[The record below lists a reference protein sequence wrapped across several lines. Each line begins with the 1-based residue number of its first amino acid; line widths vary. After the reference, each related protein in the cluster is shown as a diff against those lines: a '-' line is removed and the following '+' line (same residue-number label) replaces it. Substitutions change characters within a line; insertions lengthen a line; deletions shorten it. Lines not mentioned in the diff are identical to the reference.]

1 MAFSAVNSKRG
12 FWTFLSVCMLL
23 GVWTG
28 ASMLVS
34 NDLLP
39 TPVSVFQIALQE
51 IASGELILHLTITLG
66 RVLAAFVV
74 SMALGSVIGITLGLR
89 RHANLLFDFWLIFF
103 LNLPALVTI
112 VLCYMW
118 FGLTEVAAVMAVSIN
133 KIPNVAVTLREGAR
147 SLDPQYSDVAQV
159 FRFSWYKRMT
169 KIVFPQLQ
177 PYFAAAM
184 RSGLAIIWK
193 IVLVVE
199 LLGRGNGVG
208 FQIHLY
214 FQFFDIGHILAY
226 AISFILVILCI
237 DFLLLQP
244 IEHHIRRWR
253 FEGVNAS

>member
-1 MAFSAVNSKRG
+1 MAFGMVKSRRA
-12 FWTFLSVCMLL
+12 FWTFLSVCLL
-23 GVWTG
+23 IGVWTG
-28 ASMLVS
+28 ASMFVS

-39 TPVSVFQIALQE
+39 TPVSVFYIAQQE
-51 IASGELILHLTITLG
+51 LASGELIFHLTVTLG
-66 RVLAAFVV
+66 RVIAAFVV
-74 SMALGSVIGITLGLR
+74 SMAIGSVIGIMLGLR
-89 RHANLLFDFWLIFF
+89 WRVNLLFDFWLIFF

-147 SLDPQYSDVAQV
+147 SLDPLYSDVAQV
-159 FRFSWYKRMT
+159 FRLSWYKRMRN
-169 KIVFPQLQ
+169 IVFPQLQ

-199 LLGRGNGVG
+199 LLGRSNGVG
-208 FQIHLY
+208 FQIYLY

-226 AISFILVILCI
+226 AISFILVILFI
-237 DFLLLQP
+237 DFVLMQP